1 MSTTVTRL
9 IEANAIIDLQYNN
22 DNTQLIRGIII
33 FQLIYINLTNSLYI
47 AIQNNK
53 INISDYLIK
62 NNANLNLQ
70 DRDNQTALILSI
82 YKNYTIYQLL

>member
-1 MSTTVTRL
+1 LSTTVTRL